1 MDDVHRT
8 LGMYCSKDALSA
20 LTVVPVLIQQLA
32 SDMNKSRRAYIYL
45 GSTQIASSD
54 G

>member
-8 LGMYCSKDALSA
+8 LGMLYSYNVLSI
-20 LTVVPVLIQQLA
+20 LIVVPVLIQQLA
-32 SDMNKSRRAYIYL
+32 SDMNKSRRAFDYCSA
-45 GSTQIASSD
+45 GTDDD